1 MDDWVQAQLAN
12 MPHLRYVPVVSD
24 ALPEDQWTGRTG
36 FVHLAVLQDFPDLSG
51 HQVYACGAPIVV
63 ESARSAF
70 SAQAGLPADEFFA
83 DSFTSAADKAA

>member
-1 MDDWVQAQLAN
+1 
-12 MPHLRYVPVVSD
+12 
-24 ALPEDQWTGRTG
+24 
-36 FVHLAVLQDFPDLSG
+36 LQDFPDLSG

-70 SAQAGLPADEFFA
+70 SAQAGLPVDEFFA